1 MAADGGDHLPLCRYN
16 AVYGFARTS
25 GAVSMTAPN
34 LGCHCAAW
42 RRLVLFRIHHCLQF
56 RLRAMVEREALSV
69 FLEDY
74 AFSPLRCPI
83 VIARSFCYVD
93 LPCTHAWGGGLLQRH

>member
-1 MAADGGDHLPLCRYN
+1 M
-16 AVYGFARTS
+16 
-25 GAVSMTAPN
+25 
-34 LGCHCAAW
+34 
-42 RRLVLFRIHHCLQF
+42 FRMHHCLQF

-93 LPCTHAWGGGLLQRH
+93 LPCTHAWGGGGLLQRHCVVDACVWASNLVGVNVRGGVSERTVSTRFLA